1 MLNVLK
7 NIIFDGVLLLLRNF
21 APSSV
26 YLSFI
31 FPRILGYRLD
41 LQNPKTFNEK
51 IQWIK
56 LKDKNPLYTLCADKY
71 KVRDFVKARIG
82 SVYLIKLIAVYNS
95 PNEISLA
102 ELPDKFALKLNT
114 GSSCNLICMNKSLLN
129 EESVKKKFK
138 KWMNNN
144 SFYKRYKEFH
154 YKNIEKKII
163 CEELLENSNGQP
175 LFDYKFYCFN
185 GEPYIIMVEM
195 GEAFNMHRNIYNL
208 DWTRHSGYITNEQ
221 DSFDVNKP
229 EKLDEMIDLA
239 RKLAKGFKE
248 VRVDFYYVNKQIYFG
263 ELTFTPAA
271 GFSTFSSYEFD
282 LELGEMFDVK

>member
-7 NIIFDGVLLLLRNF
+7 NLIFDGVLFFLRNF
-21 APSSV
+21 VPSSV

-82 SVYLIKLIAVYNS
+82 SGYLIKLIAVYNS

-114 GSSCNLICMNKSLLN
+114 GSSCNLH
-129 EESVKKKFK
+129 E
-138 KWMNNN
+138 
-144 SFYKRYKEFH
+144 
-154 YKNIEKKII
+154 
-163 CEELLENSNGQP
+163 
-175 LFDYKFYCFN
+175 
-185 GEPYIIMVEM
+185 
-195 GEAFNMHRNIYNL
+195 
-208 DWTRHSGYITNEQ
+208 
-221 DSFDVNKP
+221 
-229 EKLDEMIDLA
+229 
-239 RKLAKGFKE
+239 
-248 VRVDFYYVNKQIYFG
+248 
-263 ELTFTPAA
+263 
-271 GFSTFSSYEFD
+271 
-282 LELGEMFDVK
+282 